1 MHELSLTQSVV
12 EICEQNAGGR
22 RVTAVVLEIGTLS
35 GVEPDAMAFC
45 FEACAKETLLDGAR
59 LVIEKVEARAL
70 CEGCGHEFVPRA
82 YYDPCPSCGGFRV
95 RLLAGEELRVKELEV
110 E

>member
-12 EICEQNAGGR
+12 DICVGKAQGR

-35 GVEPDAMAFC
+35 GVVPDAMAFC
-45 FEACAKETLLDGAR
+45 FDACSRDTLLEGAEFR
-59 LVIEKVEARAL
+59 IETVAAMAR
-70 CEGCGHEFVPRA
+70 CGDCDREFPLA
-82 YYDPCPSCGGFRV
+82 AHFDPCPGCGGFRLQ
-95 RLLAGEELRVKELEV
+95 LLAGEELRVKYLEV